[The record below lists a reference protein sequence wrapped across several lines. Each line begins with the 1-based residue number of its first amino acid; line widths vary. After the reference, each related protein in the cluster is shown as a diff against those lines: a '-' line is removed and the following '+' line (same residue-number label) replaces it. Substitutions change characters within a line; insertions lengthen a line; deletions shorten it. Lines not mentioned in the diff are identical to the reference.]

1 MSRKVT
7 SISVA
12 ALMAGAVATATAFAS
27 GGTLALGPSSH
38 VQAKVYK
45 GYYDGHLDTFLALDV
60 SNKAQAAA
68 LHINYAPLLAKT
80 KGAPPQYFF
89 RGRAAAGQVSV
100 FGLTEPGK
108 PNYTPLWDVYFVTW
122 KPGVTP
128 TLMKVDDDINAAA
141 KAGKLVVTDA
151 HMVLNAPII
160 RVGK

>member
-1 MSRKVT
+1 MSRKMT
-7 SISVA
+7 SISVS
-12 ALMAGAVATATAFAS
+12 ALMAGAVATGTAFAA

-45 GYYDGHLDTFLALDV
+45 RYYDGHLDTFLALDV

-141 KAGKLVVTDA
+141 KAGKLTVTDA

-160 RVGK
+160 RVG

>member
-1 MSRKVT
+1 M
-7 SISVA
+7 
-12 ALMAGAVATATAFAS
+12 
-27 GGTLALGPSSH
+27 
-38 VQAKVYK
+38 
-45 GYYDGHLDTFLALDV
+45 

-89 RGRAAAGQVSV
+89 KGRAAAGQVSV

-108 PNYTPLWDVYFVTW
+108 PNYTPLWDVYWVTW

-141 KAGKLVVTDA
+141 KAGKLTVRDA
-151 HMVLNAPII
+151 HVVINAPII
-160 RVGK
+160 SVGK